1 MLVVAVNKISDIGNV
16 NPNIMERINK
26 NNVIAEV
33 IALQKALTKADL
45 KVKELNEMIAMA
57 EQQIKINKI
66 KKYPGSLP
74 S

>member
-1 MLVVAVNKISDIGNV
+1 
-16 NPNIMERINK
+16 MERINK